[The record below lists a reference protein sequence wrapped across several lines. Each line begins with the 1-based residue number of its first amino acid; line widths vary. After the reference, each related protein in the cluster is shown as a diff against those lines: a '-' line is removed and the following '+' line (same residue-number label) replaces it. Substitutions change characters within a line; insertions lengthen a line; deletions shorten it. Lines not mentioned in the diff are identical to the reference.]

1 VEPAKVNLNGGFT
14 LYSMPPP
21 ASGVL
26 MGYIL
31 NILDAYNLRKDVKLD
46 VADDPLTY
54 HWITEAF
61 KHAYA
66 QRTKLGD
73 PRFVPDVNEVII
85 FCFKICSNILLYIKY
100 NF

>member
-1 VEPAKVNLNGGFT
+1 
-14 LYSMPPP
+14 
-21 ASGVL
+21 